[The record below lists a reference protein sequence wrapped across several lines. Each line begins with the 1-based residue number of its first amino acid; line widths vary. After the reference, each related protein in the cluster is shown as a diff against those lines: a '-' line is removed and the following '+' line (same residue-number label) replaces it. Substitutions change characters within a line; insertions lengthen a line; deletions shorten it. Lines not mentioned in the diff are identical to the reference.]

1 MFGLIEKMDKFS
13 NKKMTEDEKIDFL
26 EEIVENGM
34 VWDMHQKYINSALFY
49 MKNGLV
55 VDMVLRRK
63 PSSEVRAQ

>member
-1 MFGLIEKMDKFS
+1 MFGIIEKMDKFS

-49 MKNGLV
+49 MKNGLLANPMNSKKFA
-55 VDMVLRRK
+55 DFK
-63 PSSEVRAQ
+63 GCQ